1 MVVVGTGIPPTLFL
15 LVVSTGL
22 PPALFV
28 LVVRIDC
35 LLYCCW

>member
-1 MVVVGTGIPPTLFL
+1 MVVVGTGIPPTLLL

-28 LVVRIDC
+28 LVVWIDC